1 VSPSPS
7 SVRSLSA
14 AGPRWRWDEASLG
27 EPAILCPDED
37 LRLSDRARVWPVARG
52 VLDDLGLQGSE
63 HAEGDWSFG
72 DPPADRAGAARCA
85 LGLESAVLWRV
96 GPYVATGCEGAGA
109 VAEAP
114 ETRYLRV
121 ADGTFIA
128 YQAVG
133 DGPVDLVFGLNSDG
147 SNVDLIWEEPD
158 WRLFLS
164 GALEFGRVIVH
175 DRRGLG
181 VSSRNVALP
190 TLETQV
196 SDLVA
201 VLDAVDADNPILV
214 GSSESGAMH
223 AVFAATHPDRVS
235 GMLWNNPRGRMAW
248 APDYPW
254 GRGREEFEQDMRD
267 ALAWGTAEYGRAVA
281 HWREAERRGVPS
293 GDAAFDVASTSE
305 FVNAYARINRNT
317 ATPDVAERIMQI
329 YWETDVRA
337 VLPSVRTRTIVVT
350 GTRDDVAEAEYV
362 ASLMPN
368 ATLRVIEG
376 RSGVAVDPITGF
388 LREMAGVAPVP
399 VGLDT
404 VLATVLFTDIVGS
417 TARQA
422 ALGDKKWK
430 DLIEAHHA
438 LVRASLT
445 RWHGVEIDTAGDSF
459 YATFD
464 GPARAIRCALEIVE
478 GVRALGIEIRAGVHT
493 GECEV
498 IDGKQAGLAVTIGA
512 RVSNA
517 AGPSEVLVSQTV
529 KDLVAGSGL
538 TFGEPSARQLKGVP
552 GTWQLSP
559 VRDT

>member
-1 VSPSPS
+1 MV
-7 SVRSLSA
+7 
-14 AGPRWRWDEASLG
+14 AGE
-27 EPAILCPDED
+27 
-37 LRLSDRARVWPVARG
+37 
-52 VLDDLGLQGSE
+52 
-63 HAEGDWSFG
+63 
-72 DPPADRAGAARCA
+72 
-85 LGLESAVLWRV
+85 
-96 GPYVATGCEGAGA
+96 
-109 VAEAP
+109 AEAP

-121 ADGTFIA
+121 VDGTFIA

-133 DGPVDLVFGLNSDG
+133 EGPVDVVFGLNSDA

-158 WRLFLS
+158 WRPFLI

-190 TLETQV
+190 NLETQV

-201 VLDAVDADNPILV
+201 LLDAVDAEHPILV

-223 AVFAATHPDRVS
+223 ALFAATHPDLVS
-235 GMLWNNPRGRMAW
+235 GMLWNNPRGRIAW

-254 GRGREEFEQDMRD
+254 GRGPEEFEQDMRN
-267 ALAWGTAEYGRAVA
+267 ALAWGTAEYGQSVA
-281 HWREAERRGVPS
+281 EWREAERKGTPLGDTVFDAVS
-293 GDAAFDVASTSE
+293 GSKL
-305 FVNAYARINRNT
+305 VNAYARINRNT
-317 ATPDVAERIMQI
+317 ATPDVAERIMRI

-337 VLPSVRTRTIVVT
+337 VLPSVRTPTVLVT

-368 ATLRVIEG
+368 ATLRVIQG

-388 LREMAGVAPVP
+388 LREMAGVAPSP

-417 TARQA
+417 TVRQA
-422 ALGDKKWK
+422 ALGDRKWK

-438 LVRASLT
+438 LVRRSLT
-445 RWHGVEIDTAGDSF
+445 RWHGVENDTAGDGF

-464 GPARAIRCALEIVE
+464 GPARAIRCGIEVAE
-478 GVRALGIEIRAGVHT
+478 GVRSLGIEVRAGVHT

-498 IDGKQAGLAVTIGA
+498 VDGKHAGLAVTIGA

-517 AGPSEVLVSQTV
+517 AGPSQVLVSQTV
-529 KDLVAGSGL
+529 RDLVAGSGL
-538 TFGEPSARQLKGVP
+538 AFGEPTAHELKGVP
-552 GTWQLSP
+552 GTWHLYP
-559 VRDT
+559 VSHE